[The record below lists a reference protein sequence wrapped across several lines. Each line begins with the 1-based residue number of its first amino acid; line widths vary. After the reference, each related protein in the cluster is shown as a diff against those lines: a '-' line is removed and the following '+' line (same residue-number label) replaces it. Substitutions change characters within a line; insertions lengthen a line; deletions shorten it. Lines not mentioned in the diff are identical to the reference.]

1 MVITGFGSF
10 VGTII
15 IVQIFF
21 SCMKKLLLAFLF
33 LFTFTIM
40 IPATSGYGNDH
51 LPGEPELQY
60 DGPYVHYKSDRVFI
74 SYIMKS
80 DGTKNLKTD
89 SIALQQKDNLLL
101 NVMTDLRG
109 KSFSVGLKKKLSIE
123 KSETPKVK
131 KLLVLSDIEGNFA
144 ALRKLLQANN
154 VIDEDLNWRFGN
166 GHLVLVGDFFDRGTQ
181 VTEVLWF
188 IYYLE
193 EKAKAAGGYVHF
205 ILGNHEIMNL
215 SGDLRFVQQK
225 YLENASLL
233 NEKYVTLYDENS
245 ELGRW
250 LRTKNIVEKIGDIV
264 FAHGGISGDIN
275 SMNISVNEM
284 NSLAR
289 PYYADTISHYTDE
302 KSAIIFSDLGPFWYR
317 GYYEKSNH
325 VIPVQI
331 DSTLAQLGV
340 NHIIT
345 GHTIVSDTISVW
357 YNGKLLDTDVHHA
370 GGKSEALLIENG
382 KYYRV
387 NAEGKKVLLI
397 DEN

>member
-1 MVITGFGSF
+1 
-10 VGTII
+10 
-15 IVQIFF
+15 
-21 SCMKKLLLAFLF
+21 MKKLLLTFF
-33 LFTFTIM
+33 YLFTLTIM
-40 IPATSGYGNDH
+40 IPSTSGYGNHH
-51 LPGEPELQY
+51 LSGELQIY
-60 DGPYVHYKSDRVFI
+60 DGPYVHYKGDRVFI
-74 SYIMKS
+74 NYIMKS

-101 NVMTDLRG
+101 KVMTDIPG

-154 VIDEDLNWRFGN
+154 VIDEDFNWKFGN

-225 YLENASLL
+225 YLDNASLL

-325 VIPVQI
+325 GIPVQI
-331 DSTLAQLGV
+331 DSTLAQLDV

-345 GHTIVSDTISVW
+345 GHTIVSDIISVW

-397 DEN
+397 DENQ

>member
-1 MVITGFGSF
+1 ME
-10 VGTII
+10 
-15 IVQIFF
+15 
-21 SCMKKLLLAFLF
+21 KLLLALLF

-40 IPATSGYGNDH
+40 IPSTSGYGNDH
-51 LPGEPELQY
+51 LSGEPEIY
-60 DGPYVHYKSDRVFI
+60 DGPYVHYKGDRISI
-74 SYIMKS
+74 SYLMKS
-80 DGTKNLKTD
+80 DEAKNLKTD
-89 SIALQQKDNLLL
+89 TIELQQKDNLLL
-101 NVMTDLRG
+101 KVMTDVPGR
-109 KSFSVGLKKKLSIE
+109 SFQVRLKKKLSIE

-397 DEN
+397 DENY